1 MTFHTRGLCLAALGV
16 LAFAAPACAQENLDQ
31 GKSAQQLFASDCAIC
46 HKTPQGLA
54 AKAGGMFGLDGFL
67 REHYTASRQTAA
79 VLAKYLQSVGGE
91 PAPAENK
98 RSNSSSSRRAAKPAD
113 KKSDDA
119 KSGGKSDPKAESKPD
134 SKADAKAADPKPE
147 AKPEIK
153 SEAKPESTAE
163 PKTTDKPKSE

>member
-16 LAFAAPACAQENLDQ
+16 IAFAAPACAQDNLDQ
-31 GKSAQQLFASDCAIC
+31 GKSAQQLFASDCALC

-98 RSNSSSSRRAAKPAD
+98 RSSSRRAAKPAD

-119 KSGGKSDPKAESKPD
+119 KSGGKPAPKAEAKP
-134 SKADAKAADPKPE
+134 DAKAEAKPAE
-147 AKPEIK
+147 AKPETK
-153 SEAKPESTAE
+153 SEPKPESTAE
-163 PKTTDKPKSE
+163 PKAADKPKSE

>member
-16 LAFAAPACAQENLDQ
+16 IGFAAPACAQDNLDQ
-31 GKSAQQLFASDCAIC
+31 GKSAQQLFASDCALC

-98 RSNSSSSRRAAKPAD
+98 RSSSRRAAKPAD

-119 KSGGKSDPKAESKPD
+119 KGG
-134 SKADAKAADPKPE
+134 SKARRQGRSQAGRSQTGNQVRAE
-147 AKPEIK
+147 AGIDRR
-153 SEAKPESTAE
+153 AE
-163 PKTTDKPKSE
+163 GGG